1 MSIKQRPT
9 HRVKHGPYRFL
20 LDEGVEVDLVEEVLG
35 RLLGRRRFDGVRSGI
50 AQDSRVDSIR
60 ETDVTKVGISADP
73 VIVLGLVR
81 FENEW
86 VTLTRVDL
94 NRVNDQRLC
103 RDAVRLDDSGLWPS
117 IEKTKLSSHAIDT
130 RRNR

>member
-73 VIVLGLVR
+73 VIVNSLVCS
-81 FENEW
+81 ELEQ
-86 VTLTRVDL
+86 T
-94 NRVNDQRLC
+94 
-103 RDAVRLDDSGLWPS
+103 
-117 IEKTKLSSHAIDT
+117 I
-130 RRNR
+130 